1 MSRGTCFIVSP
12 IGDEKETPEV
22 RKQFEIIKRLI
33 LSVCTSREIDLDPI
47 SAIDITANGDINDD
61 VLQHLREDTFC
72 VVNLTGLN
80 PNVMYELGIRVQTG
94 LPFISFA
101 QKGQK
106 LPFDT
111 ISRRTLFFED
121 FSCNLDKRNEFEDK
135 LKSSILATLEKYED
149 LKRHPVVTAN
159 ELMTQ
164 LNTLQKLVQSLGQK
178 IDNIPIPS
186 SGMLSNFSMP
196 QNINELLENNEPME
210 ILAYALQTTNV
221 SLLDDILQTFPHLVD
236 EDILCLGAAAGSIYC
251 AKQIENSIDT
261 VLSSGDIE
269 RIIQALG
276 ALCNC
281 YMRNDLEQEKIAV
294 FFQWIDCVL
303 ELDMSNKQKA
313 KILVQK
319 ERMYSGADKIE
330 EALLLSEQILQLND
344 EDASYYYNHALLLKR
359 KDTTEAM
366 QSAIISVKKM
376 LDIDKTNNCEDDDHL
391 QLAYK
396 VLSASDKQEDKNK
409 SLECLKA
416 LEKISPVKA
425 TLAKRF

>member
-22 RKQFEIIKRLI
+22 RKQFEILKRLI
-33 LSVCTSREIDLDPI
+33 LSVCTNREIDLDPI
-47 SAIDITANGDINDD
+47 SAIDIAANGDINDD

-101 QKGQK
+101 QKKQR

-111 ISRRTLFFED
+111 ISKRTLFFED
-121 FSCNLDKRNEFEDK
+121 FSGDLDKRNEFEDN
-135 LKSSILATLEKYED
+135 LKVSILATLEKYED

-178 IDNIPIPS
+178 IDNMPIPS
-186 SGMLSNFSMP
+186 SGMISNFPMS
-196 QNINELLENNEPME
+196 QNISELLENNEPME
-210 ILAYALQTTNV
+210 VLAYALETTNV

-236 EDILCLGAAAGSIYC
+236 EDILCVSAAIGSIYC
-251 AKQIENSIDT
+251 AKQIENSMNII
-261 VLSSGDIE
+261 LSSGDIE

-281 YMRNDLEQEKIAV
+281 YARNDLEQEKIES
-294 FFQWIDCVL
+294 FFPWIDRAL
-303 ELDMSNKQKA
+303 ELDISNKQKA
-313 KILVQK
+313 HILVQK
-319 ERMYSGADKIE
+319 ERMYSGVDEIDK
-330 EALLLSEQILQLND
+330 ALLLAEQILQLND

-359 KDTTEAM
+359 KDTTETM

-376 LDIDKTNNCEDDDHL
+376 LDIDKSNNYEDDDHL

-396 VLSASDKQEDKNK
+396 ILSVSDKQEDKNR
-409 SLECLKA
+409 SVECLKA